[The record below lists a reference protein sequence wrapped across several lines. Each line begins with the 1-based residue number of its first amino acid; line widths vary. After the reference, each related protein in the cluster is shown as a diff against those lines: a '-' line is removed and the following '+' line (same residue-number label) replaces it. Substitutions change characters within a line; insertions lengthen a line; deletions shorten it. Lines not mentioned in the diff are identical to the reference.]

1 MSNIGKNPIQIP
13 DQVKI
18 NLADN
23 LIEVTG
29 PKGTLKRD
37 IPKEIKVSIDNNQIL
52 VKRNSD
58 ERRAKEFHGLIRT
71 LISNMIEGVSEGFSK
86 RLKYVGVG
94 YRAQLQ
100 GKELELNVGYSHP
113 VKIVAPD
120 GIELSMDKNIIVVS
134 GINKEL
140 VGKVA
145 SDIRAVRKPEPYK
158 GKGIMYEDEKIRRK
172 AGKSFKAGGE

>member
-18 NLADN
+18 NLADS

-37 IPKEIKVSIDNNQIL
+37 IPKEIKVSIDKNQIS

-58 ERRAKEFHGLIRT
+58 ERRTKEFHGLIRT
-71 LISNMIEGVSEGFSK
+71 LISNMIEGVSEGFNK

-94 YRAQLQ
+94 YRAQVQ

-113 VKIVAPD
+113 VKIIAPA
-120 GIELSMDKNIIVVS
+120 GIEFSMDKNIIVVS

>member
-13 DQVKI
+13 EQVKI
-18 NLADN
+18 NLTDN
-23 LIEVTG
+23 FIEVTG
-29 PKGTLKRD
+29 QKGTLKRD
-37 IPKEIKVSIDNNQIL
+37 LPKEIKVSIDNNQIL

-71 LISNMIEGVSEGFSK
+71 LIANMIEGVSEGFNK

-94 YRAQLQ
+94 YRAQVQ

-113 VKIVAPD
+113 VKITAPD
-120 GIELSMDKNIIVVS
+120 GIEFSMDKNIIVVS

-158 GKGIMYEDEKIRRK
+158 GKGIMYEGEKIRRK